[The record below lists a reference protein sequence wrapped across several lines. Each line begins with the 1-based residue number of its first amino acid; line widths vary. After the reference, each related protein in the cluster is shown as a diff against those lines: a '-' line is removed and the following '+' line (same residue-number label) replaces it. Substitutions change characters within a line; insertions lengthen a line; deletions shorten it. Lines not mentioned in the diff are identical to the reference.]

1 MTSCIV
7 AQEPA
12 ESAVHAIEE
21 ARGNGSGKGVEIFLV
36 YGRDLGGVSPVDAT
50 SSTASRHFAL
60 NSPAGM
66 IRGIDHLLH
75 DRPTVDGDDKNACA
89 ASAKRRDLGGPALV
103 TTCPRPPAV
112 YRM

>member
-21 ARGNGSGKGVEIFLV
+21 ARGNGSGKGVEIFFV

-50 SSTASRHFAL
+50 SSMASRHFAL

-66 IRGIDHLLH
+66 IRGIDLLH
-75 DRPTVDGDDKNACA
+75 DRQTVDGDDKNACA